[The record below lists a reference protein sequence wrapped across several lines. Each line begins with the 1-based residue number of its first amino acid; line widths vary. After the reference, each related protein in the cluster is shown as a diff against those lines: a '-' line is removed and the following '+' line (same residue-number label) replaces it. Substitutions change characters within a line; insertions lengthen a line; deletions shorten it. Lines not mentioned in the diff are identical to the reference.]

1 MGDGQTRRLDQVRD
15 RIRRKHYSIRT
26 EKPASRSASWS
37 FLTLPSRDRNADL
50 ECVRLRVKDVDFA
63 RGEIV
68 VRQGKGGKDRMSVLP
83 WPSAPPLPRPTLI
96 VSNTGHASRRRS
108 QGGRGIGPRRP
119 TRRPRRLG
127 VRSRGPRRGHSAGP
141 ARATHCAGGWTP
153 GAMRRVVRP
162 CHAHGREHR
171 TRR

>member
-83 WPSAPPLPRPTLI
+83 WPSAPPLPAPR
-96 VSNTGHASRRRS
+96 SSSRIPVTRAGDGPKEVEGS
-108 QGGRGIGPRRP
+108 APDAPQDARGAWG
-119 TRRPRRLG
+119 
-127 VRSRGPRRGHSAGP
+127 
-141 ARATHCAGGWTP
+141 
-153 GAMRRVVRP
+153 
-162 CHAHGREHR
+162 
-171 TRR
+171 